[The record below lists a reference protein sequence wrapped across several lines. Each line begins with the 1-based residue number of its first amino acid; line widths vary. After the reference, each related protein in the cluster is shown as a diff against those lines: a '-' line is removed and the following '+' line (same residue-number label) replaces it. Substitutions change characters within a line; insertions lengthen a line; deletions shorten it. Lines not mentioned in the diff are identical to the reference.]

1 MSSPVAD
8 RTCLKRDCLLTTPG
22 EPPELRLESDLPWD
36 LLVTPVNKPIERT
49 PSDPPSEKP

>member
-36 LLVTPVNKPIERT
+36 LLVTPVNKPVERT
-49 PSDPPSEKP
+49 PADPPSEKP